1 MEDEESLKSDAVF
14 GKLADSFQ
22 HKVNEFFSNRVVS
35 ACIVIGRVLLAINHL
50 LRVKQTSIWTH
61 AYLVCKR
68 TVMYFVITCEI
79 IFSSAARA
87 NSELIL
93 TYLLT

>member
-22 HKVNEFFSNRVVS
+22 HKVNEFFADRVVS

-61 AYLVCKR
+61 AYLVCNEQSC
-68 TVMYFVITCEI
+68 I
-79 IFSSAARA
+79 S
-87 NSELIL
+87 
-93 TYLLT
+93 